1 MPDINVQHLTAL
13 LLVDRALSF
22 KSIHDLARMQD
33 TRLLSLRRRIVLV
46 PSEELTHARPRR
58 QAIVAVKMRDGRSL
72 ERRSVAVRGT
82 ADNPM
87 NQAEV
92 EAKATDLIGEVL
104 GARRADAITEAI
116 RGIEAIPDVTVLRR
130 LWRPLGNSLA
140 RLRGRVGAGLR

>member
-1 MPDINVQHLTAL
+1 
-13 LLVDRALSF
+13 
-22 KSIHDLARMQD
+22 MQD
-33 TRLLSLRRRIVLV
+33 TRLLTLRRRIVLV
-46 PSEELTHARPRR
+46 PSEELMHARPRR

-104 GARRADAITEAI
+104 GVRRADAITEAI
-116 RGIEAIPDVTVLRR
+116 RSIEAIADVTVLRR
-130 LWRPLGNSLA
+130 LWRPLGNSLP
-140 RLRGRVGAGLR
+140 RLRRRVGAGLR